1 MSKIFK
7 CVNEMKNCLF
17 ILLCFMLSAFS
28 AVAQTGAK
36 GNFVIKGQVVDSLT
50 NETVPYATLSIAL
63 QNNPQK
69 SLLLLACD
77 IDGNFEASLKSAG
90 KYILSMQSIG
100 KKPAQKKFT
109 LSAGKNTLNLGKL
122 YMIDDNQRLDE
133 VTVVAQ
139 KPLVKVEIDKLTYS
153 LQDDPESQTNN
164 TLDMLRKVP
173 MITVDGND
181 EIQLQ
186 GSTNF
191 KIYVNGKPSNMLSN
205 NPSDVLKSMP
215 ASSVKDIEVITDPGS
230 KYDAEGVGGIINIIT
245 TKNLFQGYTGTV
257 RANASTLG
265 RFGGGAYVSAKY
277 GKFGITANYNYNYN
291 NSPWN
296 ESYSIREDYG
306 TDSRAGS
313 ILNQSGRSKN
323 QGPFQFGYLEGSYEI
338 DSLNLITVG
347 ANLFRGDNTSKTEY
361 AVEMLGRN
369 GSDLLPLY
377 SYNRNSRATS
387 VFGSTDINV
396 DYQHSTHKKG
406 ELLTLSYRFSQSP
419 NNSESYTEL
428 LDVVDYP
435 LTSDY
440 PQWTINDA
448 ATNEHTFQF
457 DYTTPTWK
465 NHTLEAGVKYIY
477 RGSDSETD
485 RRYYRDS
492 IQDWESVYD
501 ANSDFRHNQHIY
513 SAYLGYAMKFG
524 KFGTKLGVRGEGTS
538 LNVKYAYEPSMNFK
552 TNYFDVV
559 PNLTLSYQITQSQQ
573 VRVGYNMRIRRPGIR
588 YLNPYINDND
598 PLNISYGNPNLDS
611 EKSHNI
617 RLNYSIF
624 TQKFNMNFSGNYRF
638 VNNSIEQ
645 YTWVNDQGIS
655 ETTYGNIGRTRSVGA
670 FLYASYSPVSMLR
683 IFTNAGMNYEKLQSA
698 EGNLAN
704 DGFSGRVFAGAQLTL
719 PKDFRI
725 DLNGGYFSPRI
736 NLQGKSSAMYF
747 TGISL
752 NKSFF
757 DKKLTVSLSCNNPFW
772 KTIKME
778 SNTADDTFNMKT
790 VSYNHARD
798 FRLSVSYRFGSL
810 KDVIKKVKRGI
821 SNDDSMGGENENGG
835 GMQM

>member
-1 MSKIFK
+1 
-7 CVNEMKNCLF
+7 MKNCLF

-77 IDGNFEASLKSAG
+77 IDGNFEATLKSTG

-109 LSAGKNTLNLGKL
+109 ISAGKNTLNLGKL

-215 ASSVKDIEVITDPGS
+215 ASSVKDIEVITDPGA

-257 RANASTLG
+257 RASASTLG

-313 ILNQSGRSKN
+313 VLNQSGRSKN

-369 GSDLLPLY
+369 GSELLPSY
-377 SYNRNSRATS
+377 SYNRNSRSTS

-435 LTSDY
+435 LMSDY

-524 KFGTKLGVRGEGTS
+524 KLGTKFGVRGEGTS
-538 LNVKYAYEPSMNFK
+538 LNVKYAYDPSMNFK

-559 PNLTLSYQITQSQQ
+559 PNLTLSYQITQAQQ

-588 YLNPYINDND
+588 YLNPYINDTD

-624 TQKFNMNFSGNYRF
+624 TQKFNMNLSGNYRF

-670 FLYASYSPVSMLR
+670 FLYASYSPIAMLR
-683 IFTNAGMNYEKLQSA
+683 IFTNAGMNYEKLQST